1 MDHGLSADITDVH
14 GAPSL
19 VGVHL
24 NEAAHGLNDTLSMGL
39 GQTPRFL
46 HSDTFSIGFY

>member
-1 MDHGLSADITDVH
+1 MDHGLLADVADVH
-14 GAPSL
+14 GAPPL

-24 NEAAHGLNDTLSMGL
+24 NEAAHGLDDTLSMDV

-46 HSDTFSIGFY
+46 HSETLSIGQL